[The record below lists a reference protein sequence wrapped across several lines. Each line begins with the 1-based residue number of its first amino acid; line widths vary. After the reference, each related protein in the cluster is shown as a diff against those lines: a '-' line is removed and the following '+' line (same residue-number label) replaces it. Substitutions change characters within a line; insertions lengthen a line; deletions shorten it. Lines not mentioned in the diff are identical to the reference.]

1 MAKTDNSTTIEISI
15 ETRDKLHTI
24 QEALKKILRK
34 KQVGADDALRV
45 LLAVK
50 PLDLV
55 LQDMILEDAPVH

>member
-1 MAKTDNSTTIEISI
+1 MTETTTIEISI
-15 ETRDKLHTI
+15 ESRDRLHTI

-50 PLDLV
+50 PLDVV
-55 LQDMILEDAPVH
+55 LQDMILEDATLH